1 MRHRKHNHLLGVKT
15 AHRTSLIANLS
26 CSLIDNGRITTTLA
40 KARALRPSI
49 EKAITLA
56 KKAHASDDAANKVH
70 YRRLAIARL
79 RSQKAVKKL
88 FDELVEQFV
97 GRNGGYTRIY
107 KLAIP
112 RLGDAADMAII
123 EFVEEI
129 QKKNP
134 KKKRT
139 TKDDAANKVHY
150 RRLAIAR
157 LRSQKAVKKLF
168 DELVEQFVGRNGGYT
183 RIYKLAIPR
192 LGDAADM
199 AIIEFVEEIQK
210 KNPKKK
216 RTTKKAKEKL
226 EASSEVKEDL
236 PNEEKVSDTI
246 VESNDQSVVEEK
258 IATSAAKDESI
269 EEVSGK
275 ESEPKKAKKKSSKTK
290 AEDKDPE

>member
-139 TKDDAANKVHY
+139 TK
-150 RRLAIAR
+150 
-157 LRSQKAVKKLF
+157 
-168 DELVEQFVGRNGGYT
+168 
-183 RIYKLAIPR
+183 
-192 LGDAADM
+192 
-199 AIIEFVEEIQK
+199 
-210 KNPKKK
+210 
-216 RTTKKAKEKL
+216 KAKEKL
-226 EASSEVKEDL
+226 VVSPEVKEDL
-236 PNEEKVSDTI
+236 PSEEKVSDTI

-258 IATSAAKDESI
+258 IATSAAKDES
-269 EEVSGK
+269 
-275 ESEPKKAKKKSSKTK
+275 
-290 AEDKDPE
+290 